1 LEESHPNELWDDQ
14 TDDHPDVLREE
25 SLNVMKR
32 SKKTVAY

>member
-1 LEESHPNELWDDQ
+1 LEESHPNELW
-14 TDDHPDVLREE
+14 DDHPDVLREE